1 MTRIERIGISLEKEL
16 LANFDKLIKKKGFP
30 NRSEAIRDLIRQQ
43 LGEQKLQN
51 PDARAVA
58 AVCLVYDHHATNLME
73 KLTELQHSKLLQT
86 VCSTHV
92 HLDHHDCLELIVL
105 KGKIEEINKTAENLI
120 SIKGVKLGKINLIAA
135 D

>member
-105 KGKIEEINKTAENLI
+105 KGKIAEINKTAENLI
-120 SIKGVKLGKINLIAA
+120 SIKGVKLGKINLIAS

>member
-92 HLDHHDCLELIVL
+92 HLDHHNCLELIVL
-105 KGKIEEINKTAENLI
+105 KGKIEDINKTAENLI
-120 SIKGVKLGKINLIAA
+120 SIKGVKLGKINLIAS